1 VDYFPIFFYL
11 QEINMRES
19 ERKLNESFEKVEDA
33 FDRWDAA
40 ADRVERRLKIM
51 PFIIIAAVAVPMFVT
66 RYFF

>member
-1 VDYFPIFFYL
+1 
-11 QEINMRES
+11 MRES

-40 ADRVERRLKIM
+40 ADRVERKLKIM